1 VSSLPREVHEV
12 LEDEY
17 VSMYGPLD
25 QVPVE
30 YTTREAEEADDDTVE
45 QIVDVACAASILR
58 EWGLGRDGMS
68 RVEIVR
74 KLNGFIENLPK
85 DKLAGWRGLSNAG
98 RTLMERY
105 DELADTASRQGRREE
120 LHRRIIDDA
129 FDDAVQP
136 LRDLRTARVY
146 KALHERA
153 KDPSKEARTALCIS
167 GGGIRSATFAL
178 GVMQGLASAKV
189 LDKFDFLSTVSGGG
203 YIGSWLSSWARRHPH
218 GISGVQEDLARSDT
232 AAGGTRSAH
241 AGNDVDPDLPR
252 PRDRKIEPEPVPLR
266 HLREYSNYLSPRM
279 GILSGDS
286 WTMGALYLRNLLL
299 NLMVLVPIFAA
310 VLFVPRAY
318 AYLSTTTLAL
328 HEWIYPSATVILI
341 AIAFAYIGR
350 KRPVEDSAAEPQK
363 NTSDGYFI
371 RGCILP
377 LLGASIMLT
386 LFWTDVALD
395 PDELN
400 DKRLLLLLAVAALS
414 MTVLPFVLYYRRLKV
429 AYTQARSMAYA
440 DAATL
445 KKHLIKKAALE
456 AFGAVLGLGTACGLI
471 WLLAIKVF
479 DQPLLGFTEMLNEAQ
494 SVAPA
499 LRVVSTTPWASIYTV
514 FAVPAVMLVFFIQ
527 ASIFV
532 GISSKRNEDYDREWW
547 GRAGAWVLVF
557 AAGWAV
563 LSGVAVF
570 GPVAIYNAPVL
581 LGSIGGLSGLAA
593 GLLGFS
599 GKTPANKKEK
609 EDAGATAK
617 AGNAALGLAT
627 PLFVLFFLALIS
639 LGTTWL
645 TQELK
650 YDIDYRQAS
659 LDSRYEATTK
669 RVRAESGLSVETTAA
684 SAAAPAVS
692 LTELRSL
699 NHLDTVY
706 KTTWWEILVVA
717 IVAGFA
723 WFLSRR
729 IGVNKFS
736 MHALYRN
743 RLIRAYLGASRY
755 RRQPN
760 PFTGFDE
767 RDNLH
772 MFQLRPEL
780 LWPTNLR
787 DPARFFKA
795 LQEGARTTQT
805 DLSGDPLER
814 RKLAQHLWSRFYERT
829 CDQVMKGVNT
839 VSIDGVIQNL
849 NDIILDENLL
859 EKEADLNLPPDFWTR
874 CEEGKIP
881 YPAAT
886 RNRAVLDYYFSK
898 VITPMTRPKDAPSDE
913 KRVEVAGGA
922 SKFLET
928 GEGVRRRAP
937 LHVINMALNLVS
949 GEKLA
954 WQQRMA
960 ETFTTSPY
968 HTGNV
973 FLGYRDSR
981 HYGGREGISV
991 GGAVT
996 ISGAAASPNMGYHSS
1011 PALAF
1016 LLTLFNIRLG
1026 SWLGNPGPAGQ
1037 DTYQAEHPDSNLKPI
1052 LFEAIGRTND
1062 TYPWVYLSDGGH
1074 FENLGLYEMVLRR
1087 CHYIVLSDGGADPKC
1102 TFEDLGNAIRKIR
1115 TDLGVPIDIEETF
1128 MLPRSDNSMD
1138 KEGRYVATATIR
1150 YKAID
1155 GQDAVDGTLIYLKP
1169 GVYKDEYFPRDVY
1182 NYALDSTDFPHEPT
1196 SDQFFSESQFE
1207 SYRALGRHAINQICG
1222 NYPDDADKWQIP
1234 IAKQY
1239 DSVAHFATSVQ
1250 KRYDD
1255 SAVGELP
1262 PAKLIASAIRQLR
1275 P

>member
-1 VSSLPREVHEV
+1 VSTLPREVHEV

-25 QVPVE
+25 RIPFE
-30 YTTREAEEADDDTVE
+30 YTTREAKDADDRTVE
-45 QIVDVACAASILR
+45 QIIDVASASSILR
-58 EWGLGRDGMS
+58 EWGVGREGMS
-68 RVEIVR
+68 RVEIAA
-74 KLNGFIENLPK
+74 KLNGFIAELPK
-85 DKLAGWRGLSNAG
+85 EKLASWRGLSNSG
-98 RTLMERY
+98 RLLLERH
-105 DELADTASRQGRREE
+105 DELSGIAAKQGRLEE
-120 LHRRIIDDA
+120 LNRRIIDDA

-136 LRDLRTARVY
+136 LSSLRTARVY
-146 KALHERA
+146 AALHERA
-153 KDPSKEARTALCIS
+153 KNPAKEARTALCIS

-178 GVMQGLASAKV
+178 GVMQGLASAKI
-189 LDKFDFLSTVSGGG
+189 LDKFDYLSTVSGGG
-203 YIGSWLSSWARRHPH
+203 YIGSWLSSWSRRHPH
-218 GISGVQEDLARSDT
+218 GISGVQEDLARADT
-232 AAGGTRSAH
+232 AAGGTRPAR
-241 AGNDVDPDLPR
+241 AGNEVPPELPR
-252 PRDRKIEPEPVPLR
+252 PRARKIEPEPVPLT

-286 WTMGALYLRNLLL
+286 WTMGALYMRNLLL

-310 VLFVPRAY
+310 VLFVPRTY

-328 HEWIYPSATVILI
+328 HEWIYPAGTVLFI
-341 AIAFAYIGR
+341 AMAFAYIGR
-350 KRPVEDSAAEPQK
+350 KRPVEDSAGESQS
-363 NTSDGYFI
+363 TSDGYFI
-371 RGCILP
+371 RGCVLP

-400 DKRLLLLLAVAALS
+400 DKRLLLLLGIAILS
-414 MTVLPFVLYYRRLKV
+414 MTVLPFVLYYRRLRV
-429 AYTQARSMAYA
+429 AYTHARSMAYA
-440 DAATL
+440 DAAIL
-445 KKHLIKKAALE
+445 RKHLTKKAALE
-456 AFGAVLGLGTACGLI
+456 AFGAVLGLATACGLI
-471 WLLAIKVF
+471 WLLAVKVF
-479 DQPLLGFTEMLNEAQ
+479 DQPLLGFKEMLNEAQ
-494 SVAPA
+494 SVPPA

-547 GRAGAWVLVF
+547 GRAGAWILVF

-563 LSGVAVF
+563 LSGIAVF
-570 GPVAIYNAPVL
+570 GPLAIYNAPVL

-593 GLLGFS
+593 GVLGFS
-599 GKTPANKKEK
+599 GRTPANKKEK

-617 AGNAALGLAT
+617 AGNAALSLAT

-650 YDIDYRQAS
+650 YDIDYKQAT
-659 LDSRYEATTK
+659 LDSRFEATTK
-669 RVRAESGLSVETTAA
+669 RVSAESDLALETTAA

-706 KTTWWEILVVA
+706 KTTWWEVMVVA
-717 IVAGFA
+717 IVAAFA

-780 LWPTNLR
+780 LWPTNLK
-787 DPARFFKA
+787 DPAKFFKA

-814 RKLAQHLWSRFYERT
+814 RKLAQHIWSRFFDRT
-829 CDQVMKGVNT
+829 CDQVMKGVNN

-849 NDIILDENLL
+849 NDLLLDEKLL
-859 EKEADLNLPPDFWTR
+859 EKEADLKLPPNFWTITG
-874 CEEGKIP
+874 EGKIP

-886 RNRAVLDYYFSK
+886 RNRAVLDYYFSH

-913 KRVEVAGGA
+913 KRVAVQGGT

-928 GEGVRRRAP
+928 GDGARRRAP

-968 HTGNV
+968 HTGNA

-981 HYGGREGISV
+981 HYGGREGITV

-1016 LLTLFNIRLG
+1016 LLTLFNVRLG

-1087 CHYIVLSDGGADPKC
+1087 CHYIVLSDAGADPKC

-1128 MLPRSDNSMD
+1128 MLPRTDNSMD

-1150 YKAID
+1150 YKAMD

-1222 NYPDDADKWQIP
+1222 NYPADESEWQIP

-1239 DSVAHFATSVQ
+1239 DDVAHFAKFVRE
-1250 KRYDD
+1250 RYDD
-1255 SAVGELP
+1255 MNLADVP
-1262 PAKLIASAIRQLR
+1262 PAKLIASAIRQLK